1 MTVQGS
7 KNAVL
12 PILASTILIAGKT
25 TLRNCPDISDVD
37 CMCRILQKIGATV
50 TKTGHEICVDASG
63 ALQSRLPAEEV
74 VRMRSSI
81 VLTGALLGRLGQAS
95 FCDPGGCVI
104 GDRPIDLHLK
114 AFARFGCQIRR
125 EDDNFLTVFAK
136 RLNGVQIRFPFSSVG
151 ATQNAIL
158 CAVCAKGETV
168 LTGCAKEPEVVS
180 LCRFLNGAGA
190 KIEGA
195 GSKTIRIEGVK
206 KLCSTEFSIDADRI
220 VAGTCLIGVLA
231 AGGEAFLRQG
241 PTGQLTAGIAVAKKM
256 GAQIVPDSEGLLVK
270 RAGRLVS
277 PLLLETDVYPGYPT
291 DLQSPML
298 TALCCAEGNC
308 MVSER
313 VFNGRFGVHEQL
325 NRMGAAI
332 VAGQTSAEV
341 TGGRK
346 LHGERVFAKEL
357 RGGAALVLAGLFFD
371 LPDAASIA
379 VIGAA
384 DGPTAIFVA
393 NTLGSKYLGAIMVA
407 AYSYMALVPIVQP
420 PVIRLC
426 TTKKERLIR
435 MPYQKGSVSKTTKIL
450 FPIVVTMLAGLV
462 APASVA
468 LVGFLMFG
476 NLLRECGVLNALSE
490 TAQNV
495 LANLITIVLGLT
507 VAGQMTA
514 DKFVRPD
521 TLLILALGLV
531 AFIFDTAGGVFFAK
545 LLNLF
550 LPEGKKINPM
560 IGAAG
565 ISAFPMSGRVVNQMG
580 LAEDN
585 QNFLLMY
592 SISVN
597 VSGQIASVIA
607 GGLILT
613 LMSSCV

>member
-136 RLNGVQIRFPFSSVG
+136 RLNGVQIPFPFSSVG

-220 VAGTCLIGVLA
+220 VAGTYLGAVLC
-231 AGGEAFLRQG
+231 AGGRVFLEQAPAGHMERTIETARQ
-241 PTGQLTAGIAVAKKM
+241 M
-256 GAQIVPDSEGLLVK
+256 GATVESLEEGIRVSM
-270 RAGRLVS
+270 RGR
-277 PLLLETDVYPGYPT
+277 PHPIRLETGPYPEFPT
-291 DLQSPML
+291 DMQSVMMAAASIADG
-298 TALCCAEGNC
+298 TSRIQENVFENRFCA
-308 MVSER
+308 
-313 VFNGRFGVHEQL
+313 
-325 NRMGAAI
+325 
-332 VAGQTSAEV
+332 
-341 TGGRK
+341 
-346 LHGERVFAKEL
+346 AKELQKLGAHIIIENKLAVVDGVNALKGTRMAAEDL
-357 RGGAALVLAGLFFD
+357 RGGAALAV
-371 LPDAASIA
+371 AAL
-379 VIGAA
+379 AA
-384 DGPTAIFVA
+384 DGTSFLDGYEHISR
-393 NTLGSKYLGAIMVA
+393 GYED
-407 AYSYMALVPIVQP
+407 
-420 PVIRLC
+420 IR
-426 TTKKERLIR
+426 
-435 MPYQKGSVSKTTKIL
+435 SD
-450 FPIVVTMLAGLV
+450 LAG
-462 APASVA
+462 AGARIS
-468 LVGFLMFG
+468 
-476 NLLRECGVLNALSE
+476 
-490 TAQNV
+490 
-495 LANLITIVLGLT
+495 LIG
-507 VAGQMTA
+507 
-514 DKFVRPD
+514 
-521 TLLILALGLV
+521 
-531 AFIFDTAGGVFFAK
+531 
-545 LLNLF
+545 
-550 LPEGKKINPM
+550 
-560 IGAAG
+560 
-565 ISAFPMSGRVVNQMG
+565 
-580 LAEDN
+580 
-585 QNFLLMY
+585 
-592 SISVN
+592 
-597 VSGQIASVIA
+597 
-607 GGLILT
+607 
-613 LMSSCV
+613 

>member
-1 MTVQGS
+1 MQGS

-220 VAGTCLIGVLA
+220 VAGTYLGAVLC
-231 AGGEAFLRQG
+231 AGGRVFLEQAPAGHMEPTIETARQMGATVESLEEGIRVSMRGRPHPIRLETG
-241 PTGQLTAGIAVAKKM
+241 PYPEFPTDMQSVMMAAASIADGTSRIQENVFENRFCAAKELQKLGAHIIIENKLAVAD
-256 GAQIVPDSEGLLVK
+256 GVN
-270 RAGRLVS
+270 
-277 PLLLETDVYPGYPT
+277 
-291 DLQSPML
+291 
-298 TALCCAEGNC
+298 ALKGTRVAAED
-308 MVSER
+308 
-313 VFNGRFGVHEQL
+313 
-325 NRMGAAI
+325 
-332 VAGQTSAEV
+332 
-341 TGGRK
+341 
-346 LHGERVFAKEL
+346 L
-357 RGGAALVLAGLFFD
+357 RGGAALAV
-371 LPDAASIA
+371 AAL
-379 VIGAA
+379 AA
-384 DGPTAIFVA
+384 DGTSFLDGYEHISR
-393 NTLGSKYLGAIMVA
+393 GYED
-407 AYSYMALVPIVQP
+407 
-420 PVIRLC
+420 IR
-426 TTKKERLIR
+426 
-435 MPYQKGSVSKTTKIL
+435 SD
-450 FPIVVTMLAGLV
+450 LAG
-462 APASVA
+462 AGARIS
-468 LVGFLMFG
+468 
-476 NLLRECGVLNALSE
+476 
-490 TAQNV
+490 
-495 LANLITIVLGLT
+495 LIG
-507 VAGQMTA
+507 
-514 DKFVRPD
+514 
-521 TLLILALGLV
+521 
-531 AFIFDTAGGVFFAK
+531 
-545 LLNLF
+545 
-550 LPEGKKINPM
+550 
-560 IGAAG
+560 
-565 ISAFPMSGRVVNQMG
+565 
-580 LAEDN
+580 
-585 QNFLLMY
+585 
-592 SISVN
+592 
-597 VSGQIASVIA
+597 
-607 GGLILT
+607 
-613 LMSSCV
+613 

>member
-1 MTVQGS
+1 MDSIWIRGKRPLYGEMTVQGS

-136 RLNGVQIRFPFSSVG
+136 RLNGVQIPFPFSSVG

-231 AGGEAFLRQG
+231 AGGEAFC
-241 PTGQLTAGIAVAKKM
+241 
-256 GAQIVPDSEGLLVK
+256 
-270 RAGRLVS
+270 GRRRS
-277 PLLLETDVYPGYPT
+277 GS
-291 DLQSPML
+291 LQ
-298 TALCCAEGNC
+298 
-308 MVSER
+308 R
-313 VFNGRFGVHEQL
+313 
-325 NRMGAAI
+325 
-332 VAGQTSAEV
+332 
-341 TGGRK
+341 
-346 LHGERVFAKEL
+346 
-357 RGGAALVLAGLFFD
+357 
-371 LPDAASIA
+371 
-379 VIGAA
+379 
-384 DGPTAIFVA
+384 
-393 NTLGSKYLGAIMVA
+393 
-407 AYSYMALVPIVQP
+407 
-420 PVIRLC
+420 
-426 TTKKERLIR
+426 
-435 MPYQKGSVSKTTKIL
+435 
-450 FPIVVTMLAGLV
+450 
-462 APASVA
+462 
-468 LVGFLMFG
+468 
-476 NLLRECGVLNALSE
+476 
-490 TAQNV
+490 
-495 LANLITIVLGLT
+495 
-507 VAGQMTA
+507 
-514 DKFVRPD
+514 
-521 TLLILALGLV
+521 
-531 AFIFDTAGGVFFAK
+531 
-545 LLNLF
+545 
-550 LPEGKKINPM
+550 
-560 IGAAG
+560 
-565 ISAFPMSGRVVNQMG
+565 
-580 LAEDN
+580 
-585 QNFLLMY
+585 
-592 SISVN
+592 
-597 VSGQIASVIA
+597 
-607 GGLILT
+607 
-613 LMSSCV
+613 

>member
-1 MTVQGS
+1 MDSIWIRGKRPLYGEMTVQGS

-50 TKTGHEICVDASG
+50 TKKGHEICVDASG

-231 AGGEAFLRQG
+231 AGGEAFLRQA
-241 PTGQLTAGIAVAKKM
+241 PIGQLTAVIAVAQKM
-256 GAQIVPDSEGLLVK
+256 GAQIIPTPKGLLVK

-357 RGGAALVLAGLFFD
+357 RGGAALVLAGLCAEHKTVVENCHFIRRGYEDIVRDFRE
-371 LPDAASIA
+371 
-379 VIGAA
+379 
-384 DGPTAIFVA
+384 
-393 NTLGSKYLGAIMVA
+393 LGADIG
-407 AYSYMALVPIVQP
+407 
-420 PVIRLC
+420 
-426 TTKKERLIR
+426 T
-435 MPYQKGSVSKTTKIL
+435 
-450 FPIVVTMLAGLV
+450 
-462 APASVA
+462 
-468 LVGFLMFG
+468 
-476 NLLRECGVLNALSE
+476 E
-490 TAQNV
+490 TE
-495 LANLITIVLGLT
+495 I
-507 VAGQMTA
+507 
-514 DKFVRPD
+514 
-521 TLLILALGLV
+521 
-531 AFIFDTAGGVFFAK
+531 
-545 LLNLF
+545 
-550 LPEGKKINPM
+550 
-560 IGAAG
+560 
-565 ISAFPMSGRVVNQMG
+565 
-580 LAEDN
+580 
-585 QNFLLMY
+585 
-592 SISVN
+592 
-597 VSGQIASVIA
+597 
-607 GGLILT
+607 
-613 LMSSCV
+613 

>member
-220 VAGTCLIGVLA
+220 VAGTYLLGALITRGDVKLLHLPVQHL
-231 AGGEAFLRQG
+231 GTLPHLLEQ
-241 PTGQLTAGIAVAKKM
+241 M
-256 GAQIVPDSEGLLVK
+256 GAVVESGKDWIHVQMEKRCRPIPNIVTAPF
-270 RAGRLVS
+270 
-277 PLLLETDVYPGYPT
+277 PGFST
-291 DLQSPML
+291 DLQSALMAVL
-298 TALCCAEGNC
+298 STADGISFVEEKIFEA
-308 MVSER
+308 
-313 VFNGRFGVHEQL
+313 RFQIVPEL
-325 NRMGAAI
+325 MKMGASI
-332 VAGQTSAEV
+332 VNQDS
-341 TGGRK
+341 
-346 LHGERVFAKEL
+346 FALIEGVRRLSGAKVQAREL
-357 RGGAALVLAGLFFD
+357 RGGA
-371 LPDAASIA
+371 
-379 VIGAA
+379 
-384 DGPTAIFVA
+384 
-393 NTLGSKYLGAIMVA
+393 
-407 AYSYMALVPIVQP
+407 
-420 PVIRLC
+420 
-426 TTKKERLIR
+426 
-435 MPYQKGSVSKTTKIL
+435 
-450 FPIVVTMLAGLV
+450 
-462 APASVA
+462 
-468 LVGFLMFG
+468 
-476 NLLRECGVLNALSE
+476 
-490 TAQNV
+490 
-495 LANLITIVLGLT
+495 
-507 VAGQMTA
+507 
-514 DKFVRPD
+514 
-521 TLLILALGLV
+521 
-531 AFIFDTAGGVFFAK
+531 
-545 LLNLF
+545 
-550 LPEGKKINPM
+550 
-560 IGAAG
+560 
-565 ISAFPMSGRVVNQMG
+565 
-580 LAEDN
+580 
-585 QNFLLMY
+585 
-592 SISVN
+592 
-597 VSGQIASVIA
+597 
-607 GGLILT
+607 GLIMAALAAEGET
-613 LMSSCV
+613 VMEGMEYVRRGYEDIKGDLKSLGIVIY

>member
-231 AGGEAFLRQG
+231 AGGEAFFAAGADRATYSGDCSCKKNGRTDYPNPKGAVGKTCRQ
-241 PTGQLTAGIAVAKKM
+241 AGFPAFAGNGRISGLSDRLA
-256 GAQIVPDSEGLLVK
+256 VPDADGTVL
-270 RAGRLVS
+270 RR
-277 PLLLETDVYPGYPT
+277 
-291 DLQSPML
+291 
-298 TALCCAEGNC
+298 
-308 MVSER
+308 
-313 VFNGRFGVHEQL
+313 
-325 NRMGAAI
+325 
-332 VAGQTSAEV
+332 
-341 TGGRK
+341 RK
-346 LHGERVFAKEL
+346 LYGV
-357 RGGAALVLAGLFFD
+357 GARF
-371 LPDAASIA
+371 
-379 VIGAA
+379 
-384 DGPTAIFVA
+384 
-393 NTLGSKYLGAIMVA
+393 
-407 AYSYMALVPIVQP
+407 
-420 PVIRLC
+420 
-426 TTKKERLIR
+426 
-435 MPYQKGSVSKTTKIL
+435 
-450 FPIVVTMLAGLV
+450 
-462 APASVA
+462 
-468 LVGFLMFG
+468 
-476 NLLRECGVLNALSE
+476 
-490 TAQNV
+490 
-495 LANLITIVLGLT
+495 
-507 VAGQMTA
+507 
-514 DKFVRPD
+514 
-521 TLLILALGLV
+521 
-531 AFIFDTAGGVFFAK
+531 
-545 LLNLF
+545 
-550 LPEGKKINPM
+550 
-560 IGAAG
+560 
-565 ISAFPMSGRVVNQMG
+565 
-580 LAEDN
+580 
-585 QNFLLMY
+585 
-592 SISVN
+592 
-597 VSGQIASVIA
+597 
-607 GGLILT
+607 
-613 LMSSCV
+613 

>member
-1 MTVQGS
+1 MDSIWIRGKRPLYGEMTVQGS

-50 TKTGHEICVDASG
+50 TKKGHEICVDASG

-136 RLNGVQIRFPFSSVG
+136 RLNGVQIPFPFSSVG

-231 AGGEAFLRQG
+231 AGGEAFLRQA
-241 PTGQLTAGIAVAKKM
+241 PVGQLTAVIAVAKKM
-256 GAQIVPDSEGLLVK
+256 GAQIIPDSEGLLVK

-313 VFNGRFGVHEQL
+313 VFNVWCARAVKPDGCCDRRRT
-325 NRMGAAI
+325 N
-332 VAGQTSAEV
+332 
-341 TGGRK
+341 K
-346 LHGERVFAKEL
+346 
-357 RGGAALVLAGLFFD
+357 RGGHRR
-371 LPDAASIA
+371 
-379 VIGAA
+379 
-384 DGPTAIFVA
+384 
-393 NTLGSKYLGAIMVA
+393 
-407 AYSYMALVPIVQP
+407 Q
-420 PVIRLC
+420 
-426 TTKKERLIR
+426 
-435 MPYQKGSVSKTTKIL
+435 
-450 FPIVVTMLAGLV
+450 
-462 APASVA
+462 
-468 LVGFLMFG
+468 
-476 NLLRECGVLNALSE
+476 E
-490 TAQNV
+490 TARR
-495 LANLITIVLGLT
+495 
-507 VAGQMTA
+507 AGFC
-514 DKFVRPD
+514 KR
-521 TLLILALGLV
+521 
-531 AFIFDTAGGVFFAK
+531 TAGRG
-545 LLNLF
+545 
-550 LPEGKKINPM
+550 GT
-560 IGAAG
+560 
-565 ISAFPMSGRVVNQMG
+565 R
-580 LAEDN
+580 
-585 QNFLLMY
+585 
-592 SISVN
+592 
-597 VSGQIASVIA
+597 A
-607 GGLILT
+607 GGA
-613 LMSSCV
+613 VRRA

>member
-1 MTVQGS
+1 MDSIWIRGKRPLYGEMTVQGS

-220 VAGTCLIGVLA
+220 VAGTYLFGCIGCGGSVLLNQAPWSQMEAVTVA
-231 AGGEAFLRQG
+231 AERMGAQCTVSEEGLFVQAPVRPKSIGHLQTG
-241 PTGQLTAGIAVAKKM
+241 PYPEFPTDLQSAAMAVLTMAEGISYIEENIFENRFRIAEPLNLM
-256 GAQIVPDSEGLLVK
+256 GAQIVLKDGQHAVI
-270 RAGRLVS
+270 
-277 PLLLETDVYPGYPT
+277 T
-291 DLQSPML
+291 
-298 TALCCAEGNC
+298 
-308 MVSER
+308 
-313 VFNGRFGVHEQL
+313 GVEH
-325 NRMGAAI
+325 
-332 VAGQTSAEV
+332 
-341 TGGRK
+341 
-346 LHGERVFAKEL
+346 LHGEQLDACEL
-357 RGGAALVLAGLFFD
+357 RGGAALVLAGL
-371 LPDAASIA
+371 AAEGES
-379 VIGAA
+379 
-384 DGPTAIFVA
+384 FVTGQHFIERGYE
-393 NTLGSKYLGAIMVA
+393 NICRDFRELGARI
-407 AYSYMALVPIVQP
+407 
-420 PVIRLC
+420 
-426 TTKKERLIR
+426 T
-435 MPYQKGSVSKTTKIL
+435 SV
-450 FPIVVTMLAGLV
+450 
-462 APASVA
+462 
-468 LVGFLMFG
+468 
-476 NLLRECGVLNALSE
+476 
-490 TAQNV
+490 
-495 LANLITIVLGLT
+495 
-507 VAGQMTA
+507 
-514 DKFVRPD
+514 
-521 TLLILALGLV
+521 
-531 AFIFDTAGGVFFAK
+531 
-545 LLNLF
+545 
-550 LPEGKKINPM
+550 
-560 IGAAG
+560 
-565 ISAFPMSGRVVNQMG
+565 
-580 LAEDN
+580 
-585 QNFLLMY
+585 
-592 SISVN
+592 
-597 VSGQIASVIA
+597 
-607 GGLILT
+607 
-613 LMSSCV
+613 

>member
-1 MTVQGS
+1 MDSIWIRGKRPLYGEMTVQGS

-220 VAGTCLIGVLA
+220 VAGTYL
-231 AGGEAFLRQG
+231 
-241 PTGQLTAGIAVAKKM
+241 
-256 GAQIVPDSEGLLVK
+256 
-270 RAGRLVS
+270 
-277 PLLLETDVYPGYPT
+277 
-291 DLQSPML
+291 
-298 TALCCAEGNC
+298 
-308 MVSER
+308 
-313 VFNGRFGVHEQL
+313 
-325 NRMGAAI
+325 
-332 VAGQTSAEV
+332 
-341 TGGRK
+341 
-346 LHGERVFAKEL
+346 
-357 RGGAALVLAGLFFD
+357 
-371 LPDAASIA
+371 
-379 VIGAA
+379 
-384 DGPTAIFVA
+384 
-393 NTLGSKYLGAIMVA
+393 LGA
-407 AYSYMALVPIVQP
+407 
-420 PVIRLC
+420 
-426 TTKKERLIR
+426 
-435 MPYQKGSVSKTTKIL
+435 
-450 FPIVVTMLAGLV
+450 
-462 APASVA
+462 
-468 LVGFLMFG
+468 
-476 NLLRECGVLNALSE
+476 
-490 TAQNV
+490 
-495 LANLITIVLGLT
+495 LITRGDV
-507 VAGQMTA
+507 
-514 DKFVRPD
+514 
-521 TLLILALGLV
+521 
-531 AFIFDTAGGVFFAK
+531 K
-545 LLNLF
+545 LLH
-550 LPEGKKINPM
+550 LPVSTYP
-560 IGAAG
+560 
-565 ISAFPMSGRVVNQMG
+565 AFTAPVLPLEMNRLQR
-580 LAEDN
+580 
-585 QNFLLMY
+585 
-592 SISVN
+592 
-597 VSGQIASVIA
+597 
-607 GGLILT
+607 
-613 LMSSCV
+613 

>member
-1 MTVQGS
+1 MDSIWIRGKRPLYGEMTVQGS

-50 TKTGHEICVDASG
+50 TKKGHEICVDASG

-231 AGGEAFLRQG
+231 AGGEAFLRQA
-241 PTGQLTAGIAVAKKM
+241 PIGQLTAVIAVAKNGRTDYPNPK
-256 GAQIVPDSEGLLVK
+256 GAVGKTCRQAGFPAFAGNGRISGLSDRPAVPDADGTVL
-270 RAGRLVS
+270 RR
-277 PLLLETDVYPGYPT
+277 
-291 DLQSPML
+291 
-298 TALCCAEGNC
+298 
-308 MVSER
+308 
-313 VFNGRFGVHEQL
+313 
-325 NRMGAAI
+325 
-332 VAGQTSAEV
+332 
-341 TGGRK
+341 RK
-346 LHGERVFAKEL
+346 LYGV
-357 RGGAALVLAGLFFD
+357 GARF
-371 LPDAASIA
+371 
-379 VIGAA
+379 
-384 DGPTAIFVA
+384 
-393 NTLGSKYLGAIMVA
+393 
-407 AYSYMALVPIVQP
+407 
-420 PVIRLC
+420 
-426 TTKKERLIR
+426 
-435 MPYQKGSVSKTTKIL
+435 
-450 FPIVVTMLAGLV
+450 
-462 APASVA
+462 
-468 LVGFLMFG
+468 
-476 NLLRECGVLNALSE
+476 
-490 TAQNV
+490 
-495 LANLITIVLGLT
+495 
-507 VAGQMTA
+507 
-514 DKFVRPD
+514 
-521 TLLILALGLV
+521 
-531 AFIFDTAGGVFFAK
+531 
-545 LLNLF
+545 
-550 LPEGKKINPM
+550 
-560 IGAAG
+560 
-565 ISAFPMSGRVVNQMG
+565 
-580 LAEDN
+580 
-585 QNFLLMY
+585 
-592 SISVN
+592 
-597 VSGQIASVIA
+597 
-607 GGLILT
+607 
-613 LMSSCV
+613 

>member
-1 MTVQGS
+1 MDSIWIRGKRPLYGEMTVQGS

-151 ATQNAIL
+151 ATQNAI
-158 CAVCAKGETV
+158 
-168 LTGCAKEPEVVS
+168 
-180 LCRFLNGAGA
+180 
-190 KIEGA
+190 EGA

-231 AGGEAFLRQG
+231 AGGEAFLRQA
-241 PTGQLTAGIAVAKKM
+241 PIGQLTAVIAVAQKM

-346 LHGERVFAKEL
+346 LHGERVLQKNCGAGRHSCWRGCAQSL
-357 RGGAALVLAGLFFD
+357 RR
-371 LPDAASIA
+371 SWKT
-379 VIGAA
+379 VILSGE
-384 DGPTAIFVA
+384 D
-393 NTLGSKYLGAIMVA
+393 M
-407 AYSYMALVPIVQP
+407 
-420 PVIRLC
+420 
-426 TTKKERLIR
+426 
-435 MPYQKGSVSKTTKIL
+435 KI
-450 FPIVVTMLAGLV
+450 
-462 APASVA
+462 S
-468 LVGFLMFG
+468 
-476 NLLRECGVLNALSE
+476 
-490 TAQNV
+490 
-495 LANLITIVLGLT
+495 
-507 VAGQMTA
+507 
-514 DKFVRPD
+514 
-521 TLLILALGLV
+521 
-531 AFIFDTAGGVFFAK
+531 
-545 LLNLF
+545 
-550 LPEGKKINPM
+550 
-560 IGAAG
+560 
-565 ISAFPMSGRVVNQMG
+565 
-580 LAEDN
+580 
-585 QNFLLMY
+585 
-592 SISVN
+592 
-597 VSGQIASVIA
+597 
-607 GGLILT
+607 
-613 LMSSCV
+613 

>member
-37 CMCRILQKIGATV
+37 CMCRILQKIGTTV

-220 VAGTCLIGVLA
+220 VAGTYLCASA
-231 AGGEAFLRQG
+231 ATRGKIEIENPPEGELTAFLEVYR
-241 PTGQLTAGIAVAKKM
+241 KM
-256 GAQIVPDSEGLLVK
+256 GGQYEWNSGKLVADSRRVRFPVPLT
-270 RAGRLVS
+270 
-277 PLLLETDVYPGYPT
+277 ETAVYPGFPT
-291 DLQSPML
+291 DLQSPLMAVL
-298 TALCCAEGNC
+298 ATIPGESRIQESVFEDRFKIAE
-308 MVSER
+308 E
-313 VFNGRFGVHEQL
+313 L
-325 NRMGAAI
+325 NRMGAEIKIQGKKAWI
-332 VAGQTSAEV
+332 RGSFCLKGTKVRAQ
-341 TGGRK
+341 
-346 LHGERVFAKEL
+346 EL
-357 RGGAALVLAGLFFD
+357 RGGAALVIAALAAKGE
-371 LPDAASIA
+371 SI
-379 VIGAA
+379 VEGYSFIHRGYE
-384 DGPTAIFVA
+384 DISQDISR
-393 NTLGSKYLGAIMVA
+393 LGGKIKKDTG
-407 AYSYMALVPIVQP
+407 
-420 PVIRLC
+420 
-426 TTKKERLIR
+426 TTI
-435 MPYQKGSVSKTTKIL
+435 Y
-450 FPIVVTMLAGLV
+450 
-462 APASVA
+462 
-468 LVGFLMFG
+468 
-476 NLLRECGVLNALSE
+476 
-490 TAQNV
+490 
-495 LANLITIVLGLT
+495 
-507 VAGQMTA
+507 
-514 DKFVRPD
+514 
-521 TLLILALGLV
+521 
-531 AFIFDTAGGVFFAK
+531 
-545 LLNLF
+545 
-550 LPEGKKINPM
+550 
-560 IGAAG
+560 
-565 ISAFPMSGRVVNQMG
+565 
-580 LAEDN
+580 EDI
-585 QNFLLMY
+585 QQY
-592 SISVN
+592 
-597 VSGQIASVIA
+597 
-607 GGLILT
+607 
-613 LMSSCV
+613 

>member
-1 MTVQGS
+1 MDSIWIRGKRPLYGEMTVQGS

-220 VAGTCLIGVLA
+220 VAGTYLFGCIGCGGSVLLNQAPWSQMEAVTVA
-231 AGGEAFLRQG
+231 AERMGAQCTVSEEGLFVQAPVRPKSIGHLQTG
-241 PTGQLTAGIAVAKKM
+241 PYPEFPTDLQSAAMAVLTMAEGISYIEENIFENRFRIAEPLNLM
-256 GAQIVPDSEGLLVK
+256 GAQIVLKDGQHAVI
-270 RAGRLVS
+270 
-277 PLLLETDVYPGYPT
+277 T
-291 DLQSPML
+291 
-298 TALCCAEGNC
+298 
-308 MVSER
+308 
-313 VFNGRFGVHEQL
+313 GVEH
-325 NRMGAAI
+325 
-332 VAGQTSAEV
+332 
-341 TGGRK
+341 
-346 LHGERVFAKEL
+346 LHGEQMDACEL
-357 RGGAALVLAGLFFD
+357 RGGAALVLAGL
-371 LPDAASIA
+371 AAEGES
-379 VIGAA
+379 
-384 DGPTAIFVA
+384 FVTGQHFIERGYE
-393 NTLGSKYLGAIMVA
+393 NICRDFRELGARI
-407 AYSYMALVPIVQP
+407 
-420 PVIRLC
+420 
-426 TTKKERLIR
+426 T
-435 MPYQKGSVSKTTKIL
+435 SV
-450 FPIVVTMLAGLV
+450 
-462 APASVA
+462 
-468 LVGFLMFG
+468 
-476 NLLRECGVLNALSE
+476 
-490 TAQNV
+490 
-495 LANLITIVLGLT
+495 
-507 VAGQMTA
+507 
-514 DKFVRPD
+514 
-521 TLLILALGLV
+521 
-531 AFIFDTAGGVFFAK
+531 
-545 LLNLF
+545 
-550 LPEGKKINPM
+550 
-560 IGAAG
+560 
-565 ISAFPMSGRVVNQMG
+565 
-580 LAEDN
+580 
-585 QNFLLMY
+585 
-592 SISVN
+592 
-597 VSGQIASVIA
+597 
-607 GGLILT
+607 
-613 LMSSCV
+613 

>member
-1 MTVQGS
+1 MQGS

-231 AGGEAFLRQG
+231 AG
-241 PTGQLTAGIAVAKKM
+241 
-256 GAQIVPDSEGLLVK
+256 
-270 RAGRLVS
+270 
-277 PLLLETDVYPGYPT
+277 
-291 DLQSPML
+291 
-298 TALCCAEGNC
+298 
-308 MVSER
+308 
-313 VFNGRFGVHEQL
+313 
-325 NRMGAAI
+325 
-332 VAGQTSAEV
+332 
-341 TGGRK
+341 
-346 LHGERVFAKEL
+346 
-357 RGGAALVLAGLFFD
+357 
-371 LPDAASIA
+371 
-379 VIGAA
+379 A
-384 DGPTAIFVA
+384 DR
-393 NTLGSKYLGAIMVA
+393 A
-407 AYSYMALVPIVQP
+407 AYSGDCSCQKNGRTDYPNPKGAVGKTCRQAGFPAFAGNGRISGLSDRPAVPDADGTVL
-420 PVIRLC
+420 RRRKL
-426 TTKKERLIR
+426 
-435 MPYQKGSVSKTTKIL
+435 YG
-450 FPIVVTMLAGLV
+450 
-462 APASVA
+462 
-468 LVGFLMFG
+468 VGARF
-476 NLLRECGVLNALSE
+476 
-490 TAQNV
+490 
-495 LANLITIVLGLT
+495 
-507 VAGQMTA
+507 
-514 DKFVRPD
+514 
-521 TLLILALGLV
+521 
-531 AFIFDTAGGVFFAK
+531 
-545 LLNLF
+545 
-550 LPEGKKINPM
+550 
-560 IGAAG
+560 
-565 ISAFPMSGRVVNQMG
+565 
-580 LAEDN
+580 
-585 QNFLLMY
+585 
-592 SISVN
+592 
-597 VSGQIASVIA
+597 
-607 GGLILT
+607 
-613 LMSSCV
+613 

>member
-104 GDRPIDLHLK
+104 GDRPIDLHMK

-231 AGGEAFLRQG
+231 AG
-241 PTGQLTAGIAVAKKM
+241 
-256 GAQIVPDSEGLLVK
+256 
-270 RAGRLVS
+270 
-277 PLLLETDVYPGYPT
+277 
-291 DLQSPML
+291 
-298 TALCCAEGNC
+298 
-308 MVSER
+308 
-313 VFNGRFGVHEQL
+313 
-325 NRMGAAI
+325 
-332 VAGQTSAEV
+332 
-341 TGGRK
+341 
-346 LHGERVFAKEL
+346 
-357 RGGAALVLAGLFFD
+357 
-371 LPDAASIA
+371 
-379 VIGAA
+379 A
-384 DGPTAIFVA
+384 DR
-393 NTLGSKYLGAIMVA
+393 A
-407 AYSYMALVPIVQP
+407 AYSGD
-420 PVIRLC
+420 C
-426 TTKKERLIR
+426 SCKKNGRTDY
-435 MPYQKGSVSKTTKIL
+435 PNPKGAVGKTCRQ
-450 FPIVVTMLAGLV
+450 
-462 APASVA
+462 
-468 LVGFLMFG
+468 VGFPAFAG
-476 NLLRECGVLNALSE
+476 NGRISGLSDRPAVPDADGTVLRRRKLYGV
-490 TAQNV
+490 
-495 LANLITIVLGLT
+495 
-507 VAGQMTA
+507 
-514 DKFVRPD
+514 
-521 TLLILALGLV
+521 
-531 AFIFDTAGGVFFAK
+531 
-545 LLNLF
+545 
-550 LPEGKKINPM
+550 
-560 IGAAG
+560 GAR
-565 ISAFPMSGRVVNQMG
+565 F
-580 LAEDN
+580 
-585 QNFLLMY
+585 
-592 SISVN
+592 
-597 VSGQIASVIA
+597 
-607 GGLILT
+607 
-613 LMSSCV
+613 